1 MELVTIVVSK
11 SNLQRRTAVV
21 FPKSQQRLAQLG
33 ENIRIAIKRRG
44 FTQTLI
50 SERTGLSRLTIR
62 RIEHGDASVSL
73 GHYMAVLTVLGLADD
88 IAKVASDD
96 ELGRKLQDI
105 KLVGKRNER

>member
-1 MELVTIVVSK
+1 MVTIVPSK
-11 SNLQRRTAVV
+11 KDLQKRRAVV
-21 FPKSQQRLAQLG
+21 FPRNRKILAQLG
-33 ENIRIAIKRRG
+33 ENIRIAIRRRG

-62 RIEHGDASVSL
+62 RIERGDSSVSL
-73 GHYMAVLTVLGLADD
+73 GHYMAVLSVLGLADD

-105 KLVGKRNER
+105 KLLGKRNER